1 MRIFVVPIYTS
12 MVLSH
17 NSMQQIILILV
28 AFKMPVYS
36 LFCCGAALFLLLW
49 AVELLLRLVQLSF
62 VEAVMARSVYFCMV
76 QFIFLQSSCSF
87 SSHSHAPVCILQ

>member
-1 MRIFVVPIYTS
+1 MRIFVVPIYIS

-36 LFCCGAALFLLLW
+36 LFCCGVALFLLLV
-49 AVELLLRLVQLSF
+49 AVEPSF
-62 VEAVMARSVYFCMV
+62 SCCG
-76 QFIFLQSSCSF
+76 QSSYC
-87 SSHSHAPVCILQ
+87 

>member
-28 AFKMPVYS
+28 AFKMSVYS
-36 LFCCGAALFLLLW
+36 LFCCGAALFL
-49 AVELLLRLVQLSF
+49 
-62 VEAVMARSVYFCMV
+62 
-76 QFIFLQSSCSF
+76 QSSHLSPAVGSRAIVKVGAVVLC
-87 SSHSHAPVCILQ
+87 

>member
-17 NSMQQIILILV
+17 SSMHQIILILV

-49 AVELLLRLVQLSF
+49 ASHLSP
-62 VEAVMARSVYFCMV
+62 AVGSRAIVKVGAVVLC
-76 QFIFLQSSCSF
+76 
-87 SSHSHAPVCILQ
+87 